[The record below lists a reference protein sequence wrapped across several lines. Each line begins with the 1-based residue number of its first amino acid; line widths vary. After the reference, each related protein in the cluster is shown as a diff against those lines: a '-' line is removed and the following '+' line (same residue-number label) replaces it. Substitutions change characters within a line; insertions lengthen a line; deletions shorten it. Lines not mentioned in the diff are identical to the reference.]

1 MLRKVKRSVL
11 LKEKDG
17 FLDVLQQIRSMGYG
31 EMLTV
36 SQVAEIAF
44 NNLPNPAQARR
55 SATRLFS
62 GWVGERRGKM
72 LPAVVLANQ
81 MC

>member
-1 MLRKVKRSVL
+1 MR
-11 LKEKDG
+11 EKDG
-17 FLDVLQQIRSMGYG
+17 LRDVLQQIRSKGYG